1 MRRVVVTGCGI
12 VSSIGI
18 GNKTVATSLREGRSG
33 LQFVPEMKAYGLRCN
48 VAAPIVG
55 FDEAIFQEDGK
66 PRLSRAAQYGLT
78 AVFEAIAEAGL
89 MPHSEPL
96 NSAAVILG
104 SGGGGQSCLP
114 ETALRSD
121 ANPIDEPGIY
131 ELRRQMNETAAV
143 AVAQRLGAEGRVSSN
158 SAACATGLYNI
169 GFGYELVAAGLHD
182 CCICGGVEEQS
193 WQRVGVSADNSL
205 GMPTTFNET
214 PKAACRPFD
223 RDRQGFII
231 SEGSAAVVLESYDA
245 AMARGAPIYAEI
257 VGYAAAN
264 DGHDLYVAN
273 GDAMRRVVLSALSDA
288 AKLGVANIDYINAH
302 ATGTPIGDAI
312 EAGVIREIF
321 GTGPAVSSCKGVTGH
336 SQGAVGAQEVVYTV
350 LMLRNEFL
358 AATANLEH
366 PSDDCGGIDHVRTRR
381 DVRIDTALTMNNGL
395 GGTNAAMILRAL

>member
-1 MRRVVVTGCGI
+1 
-12 VSSIGI
+12 
-18 GNKTVATSLREGRSG
+18 
-33 LQFVPEMKAYGLRCN
+33 MKAYGLRCN

-121 ANPIDEPGIY
+121 ANPINEPGIY